1 MRIIGGTARGTR
13 LRTVGAPALR
23 PMLDRVKESLFN
35 IIREALPGV
44 RVLDLF
50 SGSGALG
57 LEALS
62 RGAQSCVFV
71 EDDPRLAGLAMEN
84 AQKCKLADRCELVQ
98 ADVLELPRLRRT
110 VSEAPAGLVFVDPPY
125 ALVDD
130 PQDRARL
137 LGTLEDIGDAIGDAW
152 IEAGALL
159 VLHHRPIPYA
169 VWPTR
174 RLRQQNQRIYGRSQ
188 LTFFRLGPGESNG

>member
-1 MRIIGGTARGTR
+1 VRIIAGQARGVR
-13 LRTVGAPALR
+13 LDSAEVPALR

-35 IIREALPGV
+35 ILRDCVAGA

-50 SGSGALG
+50 SGSGSLG

-62 RGAQSCVFV
+62 RGAEHCTFV
-71 EDDPRLAGLAMEN
+71 EEDPLLVALAARNAGRCRLSE
-84 AQKCKLADRCELVQ
+84 RCEFLQ
-98 ADVLELPRLRRT
+98 ADVMALPGVERL
-110 VSEAPAGLVFVDPPY
+110 PAGLPADLVFVDAPY

-130 PQDRARL
+130 PNRRAEL
-137 LGTLEDIGDAIGDAW
+137 FAVLDALVGRWMGADAV
-152 IEAGALL
+152 A

-174 RLRQQNQRIYGRSQ
+174 RLRQWDRRIYGESQ
-188 LTFFRLGPGESNG
+188 LTFFELEAEDGA